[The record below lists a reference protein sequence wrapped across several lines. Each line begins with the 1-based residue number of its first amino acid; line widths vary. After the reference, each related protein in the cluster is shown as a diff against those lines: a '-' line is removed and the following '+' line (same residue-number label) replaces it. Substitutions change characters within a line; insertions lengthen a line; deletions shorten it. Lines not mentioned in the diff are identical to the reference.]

1 MNDAITYVQQLTITS
16 TGEKKERQDLNQ
28 KIQQHLQEKYSEI
41 KAKTDSVYG
50 LSRPASLK
58 RHSRPQSPCNGV
70 NGETSTKTTEHSSKQ
85 RRCSRWVD
93 DDECSGETIDEANK
107 NKNGMISSDE
117 EDLESFSEDGECRNT
132 CNQTDTKTT
141 TTTTMQTTTSS
152 TRHAEVYDYQGQNQR
167 QNNSEQM
174 STSAPIFVLHPT
186 GTHYVPMIIDSS
198 LVSHA
203 FEPQFSQMQAK
214 VNKKRLQQE
223 NEKELQGKQRDEPF
237 QLLCHPITIPVNFR
251 RCEEFPNVYDTQNIN
266 VIGYR
271 HQTSVE
277 PK

>member
-1 MNDAITYVQQLTITS
+1 VK
-16 TGEKKERQDLNQ
+16 KKERQELNQ

-41 KAKTDSVYG
+41 KAKTDNVYG
-50 LSRPASLK
+50 SSRPASLK
-58 RHSRPQSPCNGV
+58 RHSRAQSPSAG
-70 NGETSTKTTEHSSKQ
+70 GTGDTSTKTSEHSSKQ
-85 RRCSRWVD
+85 RRCSKWVE
-93 DDECSGETIDEANK
+93 DDECSGETLEEANK
-107 NKNGMISSDE
+107 NKGGEMISSDE
-117 EDLESFSEDGECRNT
+117 DDLESFSEDGECRNR

-152 TRHAEVYDYQGQNQR
+152 TRHAEVYDYQGQQHQR
-167 QNNSEQM
+167 QNNNNEQM

-203 FEPQFSQMQAK
+203 FEPQFAHMRAK
-214 VNKKRLQQE
+214 DSKKRLQHE
-223 NEKELQGKQRDEPF
+223 NEKEFQGKQHEEQY

-251 RCEEFPNVYDTQNIN
+251 RTEEFPNVYDTQNIN